1 MIRGLERG
9 MEFKSV
15 LKGAGLASVLGLLA
29 ACFPTS
35 KDDNDSSET
44 PELVLAQI
52 NALPLLGTGDTMKT
66 TFTYDANGMKVRE
79 RFSFIVW
86 EWDSLGR
93 YARWTQH
100 NHRDTNE
107 ISTWVT
113 VDSSVRGSPQ
123 STLQV
128 REKWFGLRT
137 NCRCADSLYRYS
149 FNGSLHHVRRFTY
162 DSLGNLSLITRNY
175 VSPARFDT
183 AQRYE
188 NTYAA
193 GRLTSRVSYDNEA
206 EDTTRQYFVY
216 KPLDSLIEAR

>member
-1 MIRGLERG
+1 MVRVLESC
-9 MEFKSV
+9 MKFKSV
-15 LKGAGLASVLGLLA
+15 LKIVSLVSVLGLLA

-52 NALPLLGTGDTMKT
+52 NALPLFGTGDTMKT

-113 VDSSVRGSPQ
+113 ADSSVRGSPQ
-123 STLQV
+123 STLQT
-128 REKWFGLRT
+128 RERWFGLRK
-137 NCRCADSLYRYS
+137 NCRCADSAYRYS
-149 FNGSLHHVRRFTY
+149 FSGSLLHIRRFSY
-162 DSLGNLSLITRNY
+162 DGNGNLTLITRDYAN
-175 VSPARFDT
+175 PARRDT

-188 NTYAA
+188 NTYAE
-193 GRLTSRVSYDNEA
+193 GRLVSRISYDHES
-206 EDTTRQYFVY
+206 EDSTRQFFVY